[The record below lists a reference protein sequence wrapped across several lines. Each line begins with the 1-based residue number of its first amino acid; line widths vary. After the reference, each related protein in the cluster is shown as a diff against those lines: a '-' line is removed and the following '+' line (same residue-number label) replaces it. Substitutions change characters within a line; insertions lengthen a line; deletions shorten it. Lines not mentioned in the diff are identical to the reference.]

1 MQEHVPSSTNA
12 AGNRFRH
19 AEAVEATRLENGP
32 VIDYSNTGDPMYAN
46 SWIAE
51 VVIAKPNGDL
61 IRKYK
66 AQQKRLEMVR
76 VVSRELPLFRQG
88 ET

>member
-1 MQEHVPSSTNA
+1 MQEHVPSSANA

-51 VVIAKPNGDL
+51 VVIAYGWFPASYRCPVKGKL
-61 IRKYK
+61 EKT
-66 AQQKRLEMVR
+66 RL
-76 VVSRELPLFRQG
+76 
-88 ET
+88 